1 MPLPL
6 AFANPRGGR
15 GGGEKGLYSISE
27 DDDEGSSDGGEDSD
41 VLELLRNKATTS
53 ASRKNN
59 ASSSRSSNNNTAR
72 SSKSDKSSNRS
83 TMKSNP
89 TRRKDEDIT
98 RSSEQQRAS
107 IPSSTRNTKQS
118 ISTTVNNNDNII
130 SELNKLNKSLL
141 EIQQKQQDD
150 TKETRELNKS
160 ILQQVST
167 NQDNVSIIL
176 QGIKQ
181 LQESIAS
188 IGIDTSKSLDV
199 LSKNVENGLR
209 VLANELETSNVEHRE
224 ALSSLKVSLVLL
236 VSCVHER
243 WYAFTL
249 TITSSS
255 HSPQLSTE
263 NERKSLQAQ
272 INNERMIS
280 ADQKRT
286 YEKEIE
292 MLRKQIDDFEMEKK
306 ELFIE
311 KVR

>member
-27 DDDEGSSDGGEDSD
+27 DDDEGSSDGGDDSN

-53 ASRKNN
+53 
-59 ASSSRSSNNNTAR
+59 SSSKNTASARSSNNTAR

-83 TMKSNP
+83 TTKSNP

-98 RSSEQQRAS
+98 RSSEQQRVY
-107 IPSSTRNTKQS
+107 IPSISHSTKQS
-118 ISTTVNNNDNII
+118 NSSTFDNNDNII
-130 SELNKLNKSLL
+130 SELNKLNQALL
-141 EIQQKQQDD
+141 EIQQKQQHDA
-150 TKETRELNKS
+150 KEINELNKS
-160 ILQQVST
+160 VLQQAST
-167 NQDNVSIIL
+167 NQENVSIIL

-209 VLANELETSNVEHRE
+209 VLANELEASNAEHRE

-236 VSCVHER
+236 VSCVHE
-243 WYAFTL
+243 
-249 TITSSS
+249 I
-255 HSPQLSTE
+255 
-263 NERKSLQAQ
+263 
-272 INNERMIS
+272 
-280 ADQKRT
+280 
-286 YEKEIE
+286 
-292 MLRKQIDDFEMEKK
+292 
-306 ELFIE
+306 
-311 KVR
+311 

>member
-27 DDDEGSSDGGEDSD
+27 DDDEGSSDGGDDSN

-53 ASRKNN
+53 GTSKNN
-59 ASSSRSSNNNTAR
+59 ASSSRSFNNTAR

-83 TMKSNP
+83 TTKSNP

-98 RSSEQQRAS
+98 RSSEQQRVY
-107 IPSSTRNTKQS
+107 IPSNTHSTKQS
-118 ISTTVNNNDNII
+118 NSSTVSNNDNVIF
-130 SELNKLNKSLL
+130 ELSKLNKSIM

-150 TKETRELNKS
+150 AKETYELNKS
-160 ILQQVST
+160 VLQQAST
-167 NQDNVSIIL
+167 NQENVSIIL

-209 VLANELETSNVEHRE
+209 VLANELEASNAEHRE

-236 VSCVHER
+236 VSCVHE
-243 WYAFTL
+243 
-249 TITSSS
+249 I
-255 HSPQLSTE
+255 
-263 NERKSLQAQ
+263 
-272 INNERMIS
+272 
-280 ADQKRT
+280 
-286 YEKEIE
+286 
-292 MLRKQIDDFEMEKK
+292 
-306 ELFIE
+306 
-311 KVR
+311 